1 VRLTPRASAALTRC
15 LPLLLPILGCCA
27 LVATAQAGSA
37 RSLRAPDDFRFGQQ
51 WQLARDSVMGAQRAW
66 KLGRGGPVTIAVVDS
81 GVNLRHPDLKANL
94 WTNPREVPANGVDD
108 DGDGRVDD
116 VHGWD
121 FANGDGDPSDD
132 NGHGT
137 HVAGIA
143 AARGDNGIGVAGV
156 AWRARIMAVKAVDA
170 NAQGNSSTVAEG
182 VRYAVAKG
190 AKVVVLALA
199 GTDPGSYLETAIRE
213 AAAADVLVVCA
224 AGNGAHDVDAQP
236 VFPAAFDLPN
246 VISVAATSRTGALSP
261 LSNFGRGTVDI
272 ATPGESILSTSSS
285 GVYERRS
292 GTSMAAAS
300 VAGAAALVG
309 AAAPDL
315 PAAAIRSILLSTARG
330 RGALPI
336 AGGTLD
342 LAAAMRQAKAGAS
355 R

>member
-1 VRLTPRASAALTRC
+1 VRLTPRAGAALTRC
-15 LPLLLPILGCCA
+15 LPILVLVIGCA
-27 LVATAQAGSA
+27 LVTSSGQASST
-37 RSLRAPDDFRFGQQ
+37 RMRAPDDFRFAQQ

-66 KLGRGGPVTIAVVDS
+66 NLGRGGPVTIAVVDS
-81 GVNLRHPDLKANL
+81 GVNLRHPDLKDNL
-94 WTNPREVPANGVDD
+94 WTNPREVPGNGRDD

-121 FANGDGDPSDD
+121 FANGDPDPSDD

-170 NAQGNSSTVAEG
+170 SAQGASSNVAEG

-190 AKVVVLALA
+190 ARVIVLALA
-199 GTDPGSYLETAIRE
+199 GTDPGAYLESAVRE
-213 AAAADVLVVCA
+213 AAAAGVLVVCA
-224 AGNGAHDVDAQP
+224 AGNGARDLDAQP

-246 VISVAATSRTGALSP
+246 LISVAATSRTGGLSP
-261 LSNFGRGTVDI
+261 LSNFGRASVDI
-272 ATPGESILSTSSS
+272 ATPGEAILSTSVT

-300 VAGAAALVG
+300 VAGAAALVA

-315 PAAAIRSILLSTARG
+315 TAPQIRSLLVSSARG
-330 RGALPI
+330 GGTLPI

-342 LAAAMRQAKAGAS
+342 LAAAMRRAKAVAA

>member
-1 VRLTPRASAALTRC
+1 VRLTPRAGAALTRV
-15 LPLLLPILGCCA
+15 LPIVVPVLGCA
-27 LVATAQAGSA
+27 LIAASSGQAA
-37 RSLRAPDDFRFGQQ
+37 PKRMLAPDDFRFEQQ

-66 KLGRGGPVTIAVVDS
+66 RLGRGGPVTIAIVDS
-81 GVNLRHPDLKANL
+81 GVNLRHPDLRDNL
-94 WTNPREVPANGVDD
+94 WTNPREIAGNGIDD

-121 FANGDGDPSDD
+121 FANGDADPADD

-170 NAQGNSSTVAEG
+170 SAQGSSSTVAEA
-182 VRYAVAKG
+182 VRYAVARG
-190 AKVVVLALA
+190 ARIVVLALA
-199 GTDPGSYLETAIRE
+199 GSDPGSYLESAIRE
-213 AAAADVLVVCA
+213 AADRGVLVVCA
-224 AGNGAHDVDAQP
+224 AGNGGRDVDAQP

-246 VISVAATSRTGALSP
+246 VISVAATSRKGALSR
-261 LSNFGRGTVDI
+261 LSNFGRATIDI
-272 ATPGESILSTSSS
+272 ATPGEGIISTSLS

-300 VAGAAALVG
+300 VAGAAALVA
-309 AAAPDL
+309 AAAPGIS
-315 PAAAIRSILLSTARG
+315 AAEIRSVLLSTARG

-336 AGGTLD
+336 SGGTLD
-342 LAAAMRQAKAGAS
+342 LAAAMRRAKAVAA

>member
-1 VRLTPRASAALTRC
+1 VRLTPRAGAALTRV
-15 LPLLLPILGCCA
+15 LPFLVPVVGLA
-27 LVATAQAGSA
+27 LVTTSAGEAAQT
-37 RSLRAPDDFRFGQQ
+37 RMRAPDDFRFEQQ

-66 KLGRGGPVTIAVVDS
+66 KLGRGGPVTIAIVDS
-81 GVNLRHPDLKANL
+81 GVNLRHPDLRDNL
-94 WTNPREVPANGVDD
+94 WVNPGEVPGNGVDD

-121 FANGDGDPSDD
+121 FANADADPSDD

-170 NAQGNSSTVAEG
+170 SAQGNSSTVAEG
-182 VRYAVAKG
+182 VRYAVAEG
-190 AKVVVLALA
+190 ARIVVLALA
-199 GTDPGSYLETAIRE
+199 GTDPGSYLESAIRQ
-213 AAAADVLVVCA
+213 AADRGVLVVCA
-224 AGNGAHDVDAQP
+224 AGNGGRDLDAQP

-246 VISVAATSRTGALSP
+246 VISVAATSRRGALSA
-261 LSNFGRGTVDI
+261 LSNYGRATVDI
-272 ATPGESILSTSSS
+272 ATPGESILSTSLS

-300 VAGAAALVG
+300 VAGAAALVA
-309 AAAPDL
+309 AAAPGISA
-315 PAAAIRSILLSTARG
+315 PEIRSILLSTARG
-330 RGALPI
+330 RGTLPI
-336 AGGTLD
+336 AGGNLD
-342 LAAAMRQAKAGAS
+342 LAAAMRRAKAVAA